1 MATRTVR
8 WLVGLLVLVLVFA
21 GIFGGKLYQERKAA
35 ERAAAQGWPAAVVS
49 VASAEAAVWDDRI
62 RVVATLRAVQG
73 TQISAQIAGNVT
85 QVAFESGAA
94 VNKGDLLVQLDDSS
108 QRASLLSNQAK
119 LKLADANLARARKL
133 APSSA
138 ISREQLQ
145 TSQRDRDV
153 AAAVVA
159 NDRATL
165 NKLRITAPFDG
176 VLGIREVSLGQYV
189 APGTAI
195 VDLQQLNP
203 LLIDFTLPQ
212 EVISQLQVEQKVRF
226 QTAAQPGEEL
236 AGKVTAIAPALDV
249 DTRNLAVQATLDNA
263 EGKLRPGMFGHVTLN
278 PGTSKSGIAVPETA
292 LVFSTFGDSVYT
304 VVEGEYGGQVAH
316 ARVVKVLAQRDSM
329 VLLDAASLE
338 AGTKVVT
345 AGQNKLREG
354 SAVAPE
360 EEGGP

>member
-1 MATRTVR
+1 MAARTIR
-8 WLVGLLVLVLVFA
+8 WLVGLLALVLVFA
-21 GIFGGKLYQERKAA
+21 GIFGGKMYQERKAA
-35 ERAAAQGWPAAVVS
+35 ERAAAQGWPAAAVS
-49 VASAEAAVWDDRI
+49 VATAEEATWDDRI

-108 QRASLLSNQAK
+108 QRASLLSNQAN

-153 AAAVVA
+153 AAAAVA
-159 NDRATL
+159 NDRAAL
-165 NKLRITAPFDG
+165 DKLRITAPFDG

-195 VDLQQLNP
+195 VDLQQLDP
-203 LLIDFTLPQ
+203 LLLDFTLPQ
-212 EVISQLQVEQKVRF
+212 EATSRLQTGQEVRF
-226 QTAAQPGEEL
+226 QTAARQGEDFV
-236 AGKVTAIAPALDV
+236 GKVTAIAPALDA
-249 DTRNLAVQATLDNA
+249 DTRNLAVQATLSNA
-263 EGKLRPGMFGHVTLN
+263 DGKLRPGMFGHVTLN

-304 VVEGEYGGQVAH
+304 VVEGEYGGLVAH
-316 ARVVKVLAQRDSM
+316 ARVVQVLAQRDGM

-338 AGTKVVT
+338 AGTQVVT

-354 SAVAPE
+354 ASVAPDN
-360 EEGGP
+360 GGGS